1 VQAFRLLCVTVL
13 TDRALNR
20 ALLER
25 QLLTRRA
32 PLPAWAAIEQLVAM
46 QAQVP
51 LAPYVGLWSRLESFP
66 QAELSHALIE
76 RQAVRLPAMRAT
88 LHLMTARDALAFR
101 PVVQPVLERSFDRGS
116 PFGRLIAGV
125 DRQALLDTARQL
137 VEERP
142 RTRAEL
148 MRLLGPMFPDHDPTA
163 LAYALTYLVPVVQ
176 VPPRGVWGQS
186 AQATWTTLEA
196 WLGVD
201 PLQPTPGALE
211 HLVLRY
217 LAASGP
223 ASVSD
228 FRAWSG
234 LAIAADVLS
243 ALRPRLQSFRARERG
258 PELFDL
264 PDAPRPDADAPVPP
278 RFLPEF
284 DNVLIA
290 HANRLR
296 IVPLAHLGWVN
307 RHLGRPMLLVDG
319 FVAGSWRLVSEGG
332 TATLRIETF
341 HPLSKPDRTAV
352 STEAARLLVFLVGSN
367 GPVDVVVST
376 DPA

>member
-1 VQAFRLLCVTVL
+1 VALL

-32 PLPAWAAIEQLVAM
+32 RLPVPAAIEQLVGM

-51 LAPYVGLWSRLESFP
+51 LAPYVGLWSRLEDFP
-66 QAELSHALIE
+66 PAKLSDALVD
-76 RQAVRLPAMRAT
+76 RQTVRLPALRGT
-88 LHLMTARDALAFR
+88 LHLMTASDALVFR
-101 PVVQPVLERSFDRGS
+101 PVVQPVLERAFDHAS
-116 PFGRLIAGV
+116 PFGRLIAGI
-125 DRQALLDTARQL
+125 DRRALLDAARQL

-148 MRLLGPMFPDHDPTA
+148 MRLLGSAFPDRDPTA

-176 VPPRGVWGQS
+176 VPPRGIWGRS

-196 WLGVD
+196 WLGVER
-201 PLQPTPGALE
+201 LQLAPDGLE
-211 HLVLRY
+211 RLVLRY
-217 LAASGP
+217 LAAFGP
-223 ASVSD
+223 ASASD

-234 LAIAADVLS
+234 LAITAQVID
-243 ALRPRLQSFRARERG
+243 ALRPRLRAFRGRQRG

-264 PDAPRPDADAPVPP
+264 PDAPRPAADAPVAP
-278 RFLPEF
+278 RFLPEY

-290 HANRLR
+290 YANRLR
-296 IVPLAHLGWVN
+296 IVPQAHLGWLN

-319 FVAGSWRLVSEGG
+319 FVAGSWRFIEVGEGGGARLRVETFDQLSEPARAAVSE
-332 TATLRIETF
+332 
-341 HPLSKPDRTAV
+341 
-352 STEAARLLVFLVGSN
+352 EAARLLAFLVGS
-367 GPVDVVVST
+367 GGAVELVVST
-376 DPA
+376 DAG